1 MLTAKEQMF
10 DKFQPWVL
18 STYGDSA
25 KTKTITLKKAFRIQS
40 LLKCGEKE
48 SAGSEPAGSEAA
60 KFRLWVKSKGL
71 QLAMPSKEVVGEEK
85 EFMSEDLEE
94 PVLYLPTGTD
104 KVGRIMNIKLF
115 AIQLSSMPF

>member
-1 MLTAKEQMF
+1 MASAKEQMF

-25 KTKTITLKKAFRIQS
+25 KTKTITLKKAFRIQA
-40 LLKCGEKE
+40 LLKCAEKE
-48 SAGSEPAGSEAA
+48 AGSEPAGSEAA

-71 QLAMPSKEVVGEEK
+71 QLAQPSKEVGEEK
-85 EFMSEDLEE
+85 EFMTEDLEE

-104 KVGRIMNIKLF
+104 KVDNMNIKLF
-115 AIQLSSMPF
+115 AIELAGMPF